1 MQAYFNLK
9 FKRIL
14 IEFEHLAL
22 PLIYMY
28 LLKSCYISLQTNC
41 STVALIYR
49 EMILLTI
56 SNEHR
61 TVYMRRVK
69 C

>member
-1 MQAYFNLK
+1 M
-9 FKRIL
+9 L

-28 LLKSCYISLQTNC
+28 FFKSCYISLQANW
-41 STVALIYR
+41 STVALIYK
-49 EMILLTI
+49 EMILLLVI
-56 SNEHR
+56 SNAHR
-61 TVYMRRVK
+61 TVNMRRVK

>member
-1 MQAYFNLK
+1 M
-9 FKRIL
+9 L

-28 LLKSCYISLQTNC
+28 LFKSYYISLQANC

-56 SNEHR
+56 SKAHR